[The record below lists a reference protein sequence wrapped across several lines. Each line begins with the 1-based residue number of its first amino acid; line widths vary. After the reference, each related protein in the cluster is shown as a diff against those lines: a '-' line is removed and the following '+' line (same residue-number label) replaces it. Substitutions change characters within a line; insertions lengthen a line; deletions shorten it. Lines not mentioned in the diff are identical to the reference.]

1 MSNRGREDARLDEE
15 RSDRKN
21 RGCNVISF
29 DYCFTTVQ
37 GEPDEKQYATALYV
51 ADSETK
57 AVLCLPVAAKGS
69 VSLRQA
75 TEELLRVS
83 LAVTGASQKVI
94 FQADSERSTRQLLRA
109 LQHARAQLGL
119 QCDTRVTGVGQH
131 ASNGQAENCVKTVR
145 RLANT
150 LRSAAEER
158 CGVKIAGSCHAYPWS
173 FRHAAWLITRFRVIN
188 GATSFE
194 TTTGRQYQGKVVL
207 WGVKVLFRDVAAV
220 TH

>member
-1 MSNRGREDARLDEE
+1 MS
-15 RSDRKN
+15 SS
-21 RGCNVISF
+21 CS
-29 DYCFTTVQ
+29 
-37 GEPDEKQYATALYV
+37 
-51 ADSETK
+51 
-57 AVLCLPVAAKGS
+57 KGS

-119 QCDTRVTGVGQH
+119 QCATRVTGVGQH

-150 LRSAAEER
+150 LSSAAEER

-194 TTTGRQYQGKVVL
+194 ATTGRQYQGKVVP
-207 WGVKVLFRDVAAV
+207 WGEIMLFKDVAAV
-220 TH
+220 KH